1 MSGRGRGRRRRKRA
15 ERKRGRW
22 CSVRGRQEVTKMSK
36 RKGKGA
42 MVGGERGAEAGR
54 SVGSILAG
62 ASEEKAFELYEL

>member
-1 MSGRGRGRRRRKRA
+1 
-15 ERKRGRW
+15 
-22 CSVRGRQEVTKMSK
+22 MSK